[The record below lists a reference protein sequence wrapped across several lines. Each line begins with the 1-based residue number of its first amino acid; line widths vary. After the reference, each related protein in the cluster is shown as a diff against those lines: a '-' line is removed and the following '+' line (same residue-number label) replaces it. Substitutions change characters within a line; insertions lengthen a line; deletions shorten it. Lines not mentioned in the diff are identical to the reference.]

1 MVGSIPVG
9 DIVVSSI
16 VLGGAY
22 ILLGLSWVVI
32 FRATRVLN
40 VAVGQFMA
48 LGAYMSFTFL
58 VTFHLPFPL
67 AILLALTSVALFAGL
82 TFHFFVLPL
91 HGQPHFVVV
100 VLTIGWSI
108 VIGGGISIIWG
119 PDLHGLPQPVPARVF
134 VFPRTP

>member
-82 TFHFFVLPL
+82 TFHFFVRPL

-100 VLTIGWSI
+100 VLSIGWSI
-108 VIGGGISIIWG
+108 VIGGASSLQSV
-119 PDLHGLPQPVPARVF
+119 PVQNLLPRPLRATLHAVL
-134 VFPRTP
+134 